1 MGLGKSMV
9 LSMRRILLI
18 LPVVCLACETVVE
31 VEPPPY
37 APQYVATGF
46 FSQDSTWSLTVHR
59 SLSVGEFQGAQRQF
73 VDDATVSILLGDKTV
88 DKLRYHG
95 SGWYRSTQ
103 GEYPIANTSYTLSIE
118 VQGHPRLM
126 AVAEAPAPAAVL
138 HSSVELLS
146 TQQFGGIIHG
156 KYKMELRFKDT
167 LGPNYY
173 GIRVYRLQPNPIF
186 DYYPDANG
194 PDSVYQVESIQDV
207 NVGWYCGF
215 VDAAIRSRDT
225 DGANFGC
232 THSVVMDEY
241 FDGREYVWSGVVS
254 GHIFLDKPRR
264 NEVLVVLSTLSE
276 EYFEYHRTLDLQGF
290 DDLFSEP
297 LSVFSNIQGGLG
309 IFAGYANTYVPLLLG
324 E

>member
-1 MGLGKSMV
+1 MGLDKSMV
-9 LSMRRILLI
+9 LLMRRILLI

-31 VEPPPY
+31 VEPPQY

-46 FSQDSTWSLTVHR
+46 FSLDSTWSLTVHR
-59 SLSVGEFQGAQRQF
+59 SLSVGEFQSAQRQF

-88 DKLRYHG
+88 DKLQYHG

-118 VQGHPRLM
+118 VRGQPRLM
-126 AVAEAPAPAAVL
+126 AVAEAPAPAPVI

-146 TQQFGGIIHG
+146 SQQFGRSIRG
-156 KYKMELRFKDT
+156 KFKMELRFKDT

-173 GIRVYRLQPNPIF
+173 GIRVYQLGPNPIF
-186 DYYPDANG
+186 QYFPDANA
-194 PDSVYQVESIQDV
+194 PDSVYSVLGIQDV

-225 DGANFGC
+225 GGANFGC
-232 THSVVMDEY
+232 SHSVVMDEY

-254 GHIFLDKPRR
+254 ESIYLDDPIRS
-264 NEVLVVLSTLSE
+264 EVLVVLSILSE

-309 IFAGYANTYVPLLLG
+309 IFAGYANTYVPCC
-324 E
+324 